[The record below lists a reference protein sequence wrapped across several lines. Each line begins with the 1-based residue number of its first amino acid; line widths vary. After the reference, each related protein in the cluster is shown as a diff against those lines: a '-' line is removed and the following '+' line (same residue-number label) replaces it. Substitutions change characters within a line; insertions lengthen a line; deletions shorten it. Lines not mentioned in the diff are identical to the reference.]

1 MRIRP
6 FEEFDVNTV
15 KDFTDRTVGQG
26 YYSLEELKEKQKQSI
41 SANGNICSFVLE
53 DEKGRILGLR
63 LAYPAGNWDHGKGS
77 KLRPDLWPTELGK
90 TGYFQSLFVSP
101 ELQGQGWGPKLSQQS
116 LKVLTTLGN
125 EGIVTHCWKESP
137 NNSSYR
143 YLRKIG
149 FKEIITHP
157 DYWVDVDY
165 ICTRDGNPC
174 HCTAIEMHLD
184 LRENR
189 P

>member
-1 MRIRP
+1 MKSELRNLINCIETP
-6 FEEFDVNTV
+6 HPQ
-15 KDFTDRTVGQG
+15 GQVF
-26 YYSLEELKEKQKQSI
+26 YLEPVVLKESQSMWT
-41 SANGNICSFVLE
+41 E
-53 DEKGRILGLR
+53 EGLPF
-63 LAYPAGNWDHGKGS
+63 A
-77 KLRPDLWPTELGK
+77 
-90 TGYFQSLFVSP
+90 
-101 ELQGQGWGPKLSQQS
+101 
-116 LKVLTTLGN
+116 
-125 EGIVTHCWKESP
+125 SP